1 MSNNIA
7 TNTLTPNNN
16 NNNNSIELAE
26 GCDGSAPT
34 KELKLVVVGDGYIGK
49 TCMLW
54 SFVYKKFPQGY
65 VPTIFDI
72 HSGELGL
79 ILSINT
85 LR

>member
-1 MSNNIA
+1 MSNININRNNTTS
-7 TNTLTPNNN
+7 TNNYNNN
-16 NNNNSIELAE
+16 KTNKNNIELTDA
-26 GCDGSAPT
+26 CDASVST

-72 HSGELGL
+72 HSGK
-79 ILSINT
+79 
-85 LR
+85 

>member
-1 MSNNIA
+1 MKEIQKNKMSNNIS
-7 TNTLTPNNN
+7 NYNNQNKN
-16 NNNNSIELAE
+16 NVEMTDACDASNSV
-26 GCDGSAPT
+26 

-72 HSGELGL
+72 HSGIYYTNQLV
-79 ILSINT
+79 
-85 LR
+85 